1 MEGYLKRFFVGH
13 LLALIM
19 IACAIFYFGISQV
32 FPVLL
37 FIGFIECLFYYL
49 DTKYLP
55 KRKAALTNKLI
66 DTFQAEPLS
75 EGVLKFKLDTIDFF
89 VKIKIDFKQGLQL
102 ANIETIKFHIPRTQ
116 INKLSLKDKH
126 NLSEDTINEVQT
138 YCIYKTDGSELSHA
152 KEALRKLI

>member
-19 IACAIFYFGISQV
+19 IACAIFYFGIAQI

-37 FIGFIECLFYYL
+37 FIGFIEGLFYYL

-75 EGVLKFKLDTIDFF
+75 VGVLKFKLDTIDFF
-89 VKIKIDFKQGLQL
+89 VKIKVDFKQGLQL
-102 ANIETIKFHIPRTQ
+102 ANIETINFHVPKTQ
-116 INKLSLKDKH
+116 INKFSIKHKH
-126 NLSEDTINEVQT
+126 NLLEDTINGIQT
-138 YCIYKTDGSELSHA
+138 YGIYQTNGSGLSLA
-152 KEALRKLI
+152 KEELEKLI